1 MQAITLHPGEAAI
14 AKIVGTKW
22 MALYD
27 GSFTP
32 IEGGV
37 VIVLTKEANE
47 AMAMSLKLDFSS
59 FPFSNNMVE
68 YETYIRVAKFD
79 TTYKYDMRLASYE
92 LRLNKFV
99 SYLD

>member
-1 MQAITLHPGEAAI
+1 VQAITLHPGEAAI

-37 VIVLTKEANE
+37 GIALTKEANE
-47 AMAMSLKLDFSS
+47 AMAMSLKLDFPV
-59 FPFSNNMVE
+59 FLFQTIWLNMRP
-68 YETYIRVAKFD
+68 T
-79 TTYKYDMRLASYE
+79 
-92 LRLNKFV
+92 
-99 SYLD
+99 